1 MTLSGCSV
9 REFAQKLGAKEP
21 VPGGGGVAALAGA
34 FGACLG
40 SMVGQYSVGKKA
52 FLGREKEHHAIIDK
66 CLALSDRLL
75 TLIDED
81 AANFEPLSRA
91 YGLPANTEEEKAQKE
106 RVLQDATKIA
116 ASGPIEMVDL
126 IYEAILLQEKLVNL
140 STKMILSDVGC
151 GAEMLRAALLSAKL
165 NVVVNLASIT
175 DAPYVAEVRKN
186 VNRKVADGTAI
197 CDRVFD
203 QVLTTLQK

>member
-1 MTLSGCSV
+1 MQCTRVCSEIG
-9 REFAQKLGAKEP
+9 RKGTSARRRR
-21 VPGGGGVAALAGA
+21 
-34 FGACLG
+34 CR
-40 SMVGQYSVGKKA
+40 SVGRG
-52 FLGREKEHHAIIDK
+52 LGGLFGLHGGPIFHAIIDK

-175 DAPYVAEVRKN
+175 DAAYVAEVRKN